1 MYIIF
6 YFHSFCTSWWRSK
19 ICTCFIPGA
28 LCMWPLPLVMS
39 RGCFLRCLYR
49 VMMISR
55 PRELLSSDTNVRLL
69 PSAFLLIIYYASMAW
84 TKKSIYNRLSR
95 SLDMLV
101 IPIILRN
108 VLYTLIV
115 RHAKRELRVAL
126 LSYPQSIICFLH
138 TNHKS
143 WLLRTLTNRFLQNQ
157 KGEVCKNMI
166 LGGKNRAQ
174 TMHCKSKLNWKKI
187 ISF

>member
-1 MYIIF
+1 
-6 YFHSFCTSWWRSK
+6 
-19 ICTCFIPGA
+19 
-28 LCMWPLPLVMS
+28 MWPLPLVMS

-69 PSAFLLIIYYASMAW
+69 PSAFFVNHLLCFYGLD
-84 TKKSIYNRLSR
+84 KKSIYNRLSR

-157 KGEVCKNMI
+157 KRWGLQKYDTW
-166 LGGKNRAQ
+166 GKKQSTDHVLQKQ
-174 TMHCKSKLNWKKI
+174 TKLKEDPFFLNVSQIPVKI
-187 ISF
+187 YLSTYSS